1 MPSNTWVWDGRELKP
16 KMGAMPSNTWV
27 WDGRELKP
35 KMGAMPSNT
44 WVMSGSIPVPV
55 WALVILGLI

>member
-1 MPSNTWVWDGRELKP
+1 MAELKPKMGATPSNTWVWDGRELKP
-16 KMGAMPSNTWV
+16 KMGAT
-27 WDGRELKP
+27 
-35 KMGAMPSNT
+35 PSNT